1 MESLKADKKP
11 WTFVISVVI
20 IDFTEIKFKK
30 KTQEKKITQR
40 IQSMRQSDDNN
51 KPLPSGQK
59 PFPMPLPFQI
69 HSLFY
74 PRNC

>member
-51 KPLPSGQK
+51 KPLPSG
-59 PFPMPLPFQI
+59 
-69 HSLFY
+69 
-74 PRNC
+74 